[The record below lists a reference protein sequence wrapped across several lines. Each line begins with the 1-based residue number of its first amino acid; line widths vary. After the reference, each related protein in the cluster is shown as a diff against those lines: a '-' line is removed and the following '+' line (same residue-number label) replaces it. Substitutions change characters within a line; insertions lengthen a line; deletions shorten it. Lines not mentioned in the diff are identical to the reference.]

1 MKYIPMSLTTIFLFF
16 LFFTTVVSDT
26 EKTSVYDELQRYD
39 FPIGILPK
47 GVKAY
52 ELNSMTGEFSVYL
65 NGSCRFML
73 SSYELHY
80 APVING
86 VISKGRLRKVS
97 GVSVKVVL
105 LCWLNIVEVK
115 RICDNLQFSV
125 GFTSA
130 NFPIRS
136 FEKSPRCECGLRCV
150 HEDDGELGK
159 KLPVSSS

>member
-1 MKYIPMSLTTIFLFF
+1 MDEDEKEDGADRCIKYSWNS
-16 LFFTTVVSDT
+16 VSAT
-26 EKTSVYDELQRYD
+26 EKTSVYDEVQHYD

-47 GVKAY
+47 GVIGY
-52 ELNSMTGEFSVYL
+52 ELNSKTGEFSVYL

-73 SSYELHY
+73 GSYELY
-80 APVING
+80 YEPVING
-86 VISKGRLRKVS
+86 IISKGRLRKVS

-105 LCWLNIVEVK
+105 LWWLNIVEV
-115 RICDNLQFSV
+115 RRSGDNLQFSV

-136 FEKSPRCECGLRCV
+136 FEKCPRCECGLNCA
-150 HEDDGELGK
+150 HEYDGELRE